1 MEQKDLLGMTIEEL
15 KQFADVLE
23 AAGDFETALHDLIK
37 KTIIEHK
44 RIIFNGN
51 GYDDSWIAEAE
62 RRGLLN
68 LKSTPDCLPYLLH
81 EKNIEL
87 FSKHRVYS
95 EIELRSRYEII
106 LENYSKIL
114 NIEALT
120 MIDMVKKDILPSVS
134 RYIHELSD
142 TALAKKSFAPLSDC
156 SYEEELITKLSLLTG
171 TTYTNVKALEK
182 ALMDAGDITDTTE
195 LAKYYKDAVFAA
207 MNELRIG
214 VDELETLTDSKIW
227 PYPSYGDLL
236 FSVK

>member
-1 MEQKDLLGMTIEEL
+1 
-15 KQFADVLE
+15 
-23 AAGDFETALHDLIK
+23 
-37 KTIIEHK
+37 
-44 RIIFNGN
+44 
-51 GYDDSWIAEAE
+51 
-62 RRGLLN
+62 
-68 LKSTPDCLPYLLH
+68 
-81 EKNIEL
+81 
-87 FSKHRVYS
+87 
-95 EIELRSRYEII
+95 
-106 LENYSKIL
+106 
-114 NIEALT
+114 
-120 MIDMVKKDILPSVS
+120 MIDMVKKDILPAVS